1 MQLTR
6 LRPCTLHTI
15 AVTLASALLLALAG
29 CEREEIRSYRAPKTA
44 PVSPR
49 AVAPIAADPGTSASK
64 VTWTLPPT
72 WQEVPTTEKMRFA
85 TFNASGVEVTVA
97 AFPGDV
103 GGPLANVNRWR
114 NQIGLPPVTDTELP
128 SLLTNTRENG
138 VEVSLVTM
146 TGSAGQVLLAASILP
161 GDGKTWFVKA
171 TSEPAKIDAIR
182 ESFIAFSKSFRL
194 GTSPAT
200 STSTTP
206 AASTPQATPPTAPS
220 TPATTNAIAQRLATT
235 PPPPN
240 WKPDA
245 NASSFL
251 AASFTATNAKGTARA
266 TASSL
271 LNDGGGLLNNINR
284 WRDQVG
290 LAALGAATEQPVR
303 NLSANA
309 ILVDL
314 VNAVG
319 TDRQAIIVLTDSAN
333 GQTTTQ
339 TTTWFF
345 KLRGSPDAV
354 TAELSTF
361 EAWAKAVG
369 GIQ

>member
-1 MQLTR
+1 MHPADRRHPKAHQPQT
-6 LRPCTLHTI
+6 
-15 AVTLASALLLALAG
+15 G
-29 CEREEIRSYRAPKTA
+29 MRS
-44 PVSPR
+44 
-49 AVAPIAADPGTSASK
+49 I
-64 VTWTLPPT
+64 
-72 WQEVPTTEKMRFA
+72 
-85 TFNASGVEVTVA
+85 
-97 AFPGDV
+97 
-103 GGPLANVNRWR
+103 
-114 NQIGLPPVTDTELP
+114 
-128 SLLTNTRENG
+128 
-138 VEVSLVTM
+138 
-146 TGSAGQVLLAASILP
+146 LAASILP

-171 TSEPAKIDAIR
+171 VSEPANIEAIR

-194 GTSPAT
+194 NAAPSPTTTAVPPAISPPSAPAT
-200 STSTTP
+200 SP
-206 AASTPQATPPTAPS
+206 HAP
-220 TPATTNAIAQRLATT
+220 TNAIAQRLATT

-251 AASFTATNAKGTARA
+251 AASFTATNDKGSPRA

-290 LAALGAATEQPVR
+290 LEALAALADQPVK

-314 VNAVG
+314 VNAGG
-319 TDRQAIIVLTDSAN
+319 TDRQAIIVLTDNAN
-333 GQTTTQ
+333 GAAQ

>member
-1 MQLTR
+1 MQHARPIRPTR
-6 LRPCTLHTI
+6 THAAPI
-15 AVTLASALLLALAG
+15 AGALASMMLLALAA

-44 PVSPR
+44 PAAPR
-49 AVAPIAADPGTSASK
+49 AVAPIAVDSGASASK

-72 WQEVPTTEKMRFA
+72 WQEVPTTEQMRFA
-85 TFNASGVEVTVA
+85 TFKASGVEVSVA

-114 NQIGLPPVTDTELP
+114 GQIGLPPVTDAELP
-128 SLLTNTRENG
+128 SLLTTTRENG
-138 VEVSLVTM
+138 VELSLVSM

-171 TSEPAKIDAIR
+171 VSEPTKIDAIR
-182 ESFIAFSKSFRL
+182 ETFTAFAKSFRL
-194 GTSPAT
+194 GTSTAAAT
-200 STSTTP
+200 TVAP
-206 AASTPQATPPTAPS
+206 AAHTPPPTPPPAPS
-220 TPATTNAIAQRLATT
+220 TPAIAQRLAST
-235 PPPPN
+235 PPPPH

-284 WRDQVG
+284 WREQLG
-290 LAALGAATEQPVR
+290 LSALAALADQPVK
-303 NLSANA
+303 NLSANS

-314 VNAVG
+314 VNAEG
-319 TDRQAIIVLTDSAN
+319 TDRQVIIVLTDSA
-333 GQTTTQ
+333 QSSAQ
-339 TTTWFF
+339 VTTWFF

-354 TAELSTF
+354 ATELSTF